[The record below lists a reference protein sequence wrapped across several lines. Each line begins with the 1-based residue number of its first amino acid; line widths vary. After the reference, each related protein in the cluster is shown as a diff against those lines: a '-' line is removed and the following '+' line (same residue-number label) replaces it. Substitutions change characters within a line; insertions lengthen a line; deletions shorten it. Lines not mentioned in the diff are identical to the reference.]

1 VVLDRSGVD
10 SGGILGGADGVES
23 GGILVGFWLDLGKDG
38 GRRGLKGDWGGE
50 EPEQAIH
57 EKDEGANAS
66 FLLFREAMSVVSK
79 ERKST

>member
-1 VVLDRSGVD
+1 MADHA
-10 SGGILGGADGVES
+10 GGY
-23 GGILVGFWLDLGKDG
+23 KTCM
-38 GRRGLKGDWGGE
+38 KGDWGGE